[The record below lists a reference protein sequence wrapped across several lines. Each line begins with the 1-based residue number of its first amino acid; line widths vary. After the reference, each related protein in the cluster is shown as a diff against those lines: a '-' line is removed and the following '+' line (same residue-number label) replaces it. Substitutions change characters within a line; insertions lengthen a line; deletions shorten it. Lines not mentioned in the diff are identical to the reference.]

1 MQGVRGAGC
10 NQRTVC
16 GDGFPQGRTCRYIAF
31 RTHCSV
37 VVGDDVDLAVHQTS
51 TSLPFPDITFHI
63 LNAELRPVVAP
74 RCRAGTSKGAARIVV
89 ILCGF
94 RPALMGVCFIAAVV
108 AVAVRHR
115 LIFAAPQ
122 RDTGPFCQSA
132 QVEACAFGLTS
143 LSRIVEIDI
152 RGRVAVCQRVG
163 TAIDDDVL
171 ILGIVERVLFH
182 AVHGERRMNIFGAA
196 RNELGHFQA
205 VNRNIDGRQI
215 HVIQQNDVFTA
226 RQFLDGCG
234 HLVIV
239 CHIRVLLTGR
249 RA

>member
-1 MQGVRGAGC
+1 M
-10 NQRTVC
+10 
-16 GDGFPQGRTCRYIAF
+16 
-31 RTHCSV
+31 
-37 VVGDDVDLAVHQTS
+37 AVHQTS
-51 TSLPFPDITFHI
+51 TSLPLPDISLHI
-63 LNAELRPVVAP
+63 LNAELRPVVTP
-74 RCRAGTSKGAARIVV
+74 RCRAGPSKSTACIVV
-89 ILCGF
+89 ILCGLLS
-94 RPALMGVCFIAAVV
+94 ALMGVCFIAAVV

-115 LIFAAPQ
+115 LVFAAPQ

-132 QVEACAFGLTS
+132 QVEACALGLTS

-152 RGRVAVCQRVG
+152 YSRIAVRQRVG

-171 ILGIVERVLFH
+171 VLGIVERVLFH
-182 AVHGERRMNIFGAA
+182 TVHRERRMNIFGAA
-196 RNELGHFQA
+196 RNEL
-205 VNRNIDGRQI
+205 GRQI

-239 CHIRVLLTGR
+239 CHIQVLLTGR